1 MPKITIDLVE
11 RGTNV
16 NVSLWRISESE
27 EELLSQKPFLQ
38 QYVVEMEN
46 MKSSARRLEYLVTR
60 ALLYDAVGEAGR
72 IFHYPTGKPYLQD
85 GRNISISHTKGYAAI
100 AVSKEYNVALDMEYV
115 SDRVCRVADK
125 FLRSDENAETTLQK
139 LLVWCAKE
147 TLYKLHSEDNL
158 TFHEMRVEN
167 VPEVKEH
174 DFGELYIE
182 NIRRNRQV
190 KVTFLVTEGFILAF
204 AKEKHAEMN

>member
-11 RGTNV
+11 RGTYA

-46 MKSSARRLEYLVTR
+46 MKSSARR
-60 ALLYDAVGEAGR
+60 

-85 GRNISISHTKGYAAI
+85 GRNISISHTKGYVAI

-158 TFHEMRVEN
+158 TFHEMRVED

-182 NIRRNRQV
+182 NIRRNKQV
-190 KVTFLVTEGFILAF
+190 KVAFIVTEGFILAF

>member
-11 RGTNV
+11 RGTNA

-72 IFHYPTGKPYLQD
+72 I
-85 GRNISISHTKGYAAI
+85 
-100 AVSKEYNVALDMEYV
+100 
-115 SDRVCRVADK
+115 
-125 FLRSDENAETTLQK
+125 
-139 LLVWCAKE
+139 
-147 TLYKLHSEDNL
+147 
-158 TFHEMRVEN
+158 
-167 VPEVKEH
+167 
-174 DFGELYIE
+174 
-182 NIRRNRQV
+182 
-190 KVTFLVTEGFILAF
+190 
-204 AKEKHAEMN
+204 